1 MPIWPLKLD
10 LIKGT
15 LQYRALHQGNKLV
28 LRKPQVCN
36 YKYAEVGCLQFH
48 NTIYPQVVSGFLRMP
63 YSSFMQIFL
72 DWVIKVTFLLS
83 CCFAFLS
90 LSILKLDKT
99 MSDYWI
105 LKTASQPNA
114 KPITGISISSQG
126 VSEIRLGFHVSYLF
140 LFFICQMLNK

>member
-28 LRKPQVCN
+28 LRKPQACN
-36 YKYAEVGCLQFH
+36 YKCAEVGCLQFTLRLCLVFSKCH
-48 NTIYPQVVSGFLRMP
+48 IQVSCKN
-63 YSSFMQIFL
+63 FL
-72 DWVIKVTFLLS
+72 DWVIKVTFFLS

-105 LKTASQPNA
+105 LTTASQPNV

-126 VSEIRLGFHVSYLF
+126 ASENRLGFHVSYLF

>member
-28 LRKPQVCN
+28 LRKPQACN
-36 YKYAEVGCLQFH
+36 YKCAEVGCLQFTLRLCLVFSKCH
-48 NTIYPQVVSGFLRMP
+48 IQVSCKFFL
-63 YSSFMQIFL
+63 
-72 DWVIKVTFLLS
+72 TGLLKLHS
-83 CCFAFLS
+83 YYHVVLLFLS

-105 LKTASQPNA
+105 LKTASQPNV

-126 VSEIRLGFHVSYLF
+126 ASEIRLGFHVSNLF